1 MNIIESKNADLI
13 ISKDNTVDLYDEQ
26 IDANKSKTE
35 ENEKL
40 IQSLLGKLSTIETY
54 TNNIETRINNIETN
68 TSVATNSVVSQMK
81 SDIINAKNAV
91 SDIRSAIEKTKT
103 DMQTLRTDVDNN
115 RGTINNINSSITTI
129 NNTLNGNLEKLNL
142 LDDKYN
148 IVNNNLNVFKQTQEN
163 YNLSNDTTVSG
174 INDNIKLLKNRADN
188 LQSGIETINATIL
201 QLQQSGTSSY
211 EGRITNIEVA
221 NRNLTRQ
228 INEMSNKFDD
238 FKNTITSYITPA
250 ALNVYTKDEINSKL
264 ATIKV
269 DAYTKAEM
277 DSKLTPNALNV
288 YTKTEIDSKL
298 ATIKVDAYTKAEMDS
313 KLTPNALNVYTKTE
327 IDSKLAGVVA
337 APSASNN
344 KVNKSGDTMT
354 GALTVPSIKINGN
367 KGNFLSG
374 FRMDEQDWISIIN
387 NKGLRTNASM
397 KADGGFL
404 GRATTAG
411 RADSSARADN
421 ANNADRATYTEKVAN
436 GYRNMRFNWNR
447 QSGQPPWLWG
457 GSDGENMFIYNP
469 SNFNVNHATTADT
482 AVRLANNKLIFNNG
496 TELWIE

>member
-26 IDANKSKTE
+26 IDTNKSKTE
-35 ENEKL
+35 ENERL

-54 TNNIETRINNIETN
+54 TNSIETRINNIETN
-68 TSVATNSVVSQMK
+68 TSAATNSVLSQMK

-91 SDIRSAIEKTKT
+91 SHIRSAIEKTKT

-115 RGTINNINSSITTI
+115 RGTINNINGSITTI
-129 NNTLNGNLEKLNL
+129 NNTLNGNLGKLNS

-163 YNLSNDTTVSG
+163 YNLSNDTTISG

-201 QLQQSGTSSY
+201 QLQQSGTTSY

-277 DSKLTPNALNV
+277 DSKLTPDALNV
-288 YTKTEIDSKL
+288 YTKTEID
-298 ATIKVDAYTKAEMDS
+298 
-313 KLTPNALNVYTKTE
+313 N
-327 IDSKLAGVVA
+327 KLAGVIA
-337 APSASNN
+337 SASLSNN

-354 GALTVPSIKINGN
+354 GALTVPSIKINGD

-374 FRMDEQDWISIIN
+374 FRMDEQNWISIIN

-421 ANNADRATYTEKVAN
+421 ANNAYRATYTEKVAN
-436 GYRNMRFNWNR
+436 GYRNMRFNWSG

-457 GSDGENMFIYNP
+457 GSDGENMFVYNP

>member
-68 TSVATNSVVSQMK
+68 ISAATNSVVSQMK

-115 RGTINNINSSITTI
+115 RGTINNINGSITTI
-129 NNTLNGNLEKLNL
+129 NNTLNGNLEKLNS

-163 YNLSNDTTVSG
+163 YNLSNDTTISG

-188 LQSGIETINATIL
+188 LQSGIETINAIIL

-238 FKNTITSYITPA
+238 FKNTITSYVTPA

-264 ATIKV
+264 ATLKV

-277 DSKLTPNALNV
+277 DSKLTPTALNV
-288 YTKTEIDSKL
+288 YTKK
-298 ATIKVDAYTKAEMDS
+298 
-313 KLTPNALNVYTKTE
+313 E

-337 APSASNN
+337 AASASNN
-344 KVNKSGDTMT
+344 NVNKSGDTMT
-354 GALTVPSIKINGN
+354 GALTVPSIKINGD

-436 GYRNMRFNWNR
+436 GYRNMRFNWSG

-457 GSDGENMFIYNP
+457 GSDGENMFVYNP

>member
-68 TSVATNSVVSQMK
+68 TSAATNSVVSQMK

-115 RGTINNINSSITTI
+115 RGTINNINGSITTI
-129 NNTLNGNLEKLNL
+129 NNTLNGNLEKLNS

-163 YNLSNDTTVSG
+163 YNLSNDTTISG

-238 FKNTITSYITPA
+238 FKNTITSYVTPA

-264 ATIKV
+264 AKIKV
-269 DAYTKAEM
+269 NVYTKTEM
-277 DSKLTPNALNV
+277 DSKLTPDALNV
-288 YTKTEIDSKL
+288 YTKTEID
-298 ATIKVDAYTKAEMDS
+298 
-313 KLTPNALNVYTKTE
+313 N
-327 IDSKLAGVVA
+327 KLAGVIA
-337 APSASNN
+337 SASLSNN

-354 GALTVPSIKINGN
+354 GALTVPSIKINGY

-421 ANNADRATYTEKVAN
+421 ANNAARATYTEKVAN
-436 GYRNMRFNWNR
+436 GYRNMRFNWSG

-457 GSDGENMFIYNP
+457 GSDGENMFVYNP

>member
-26 IDANKSKTE
+26 IDTNKSKTE
-35 ENEKL
+35 ENERL

-68 TSVATNSVVSQMK
+68 TSAATNSVVSQMK

-163 YNLSNDTTVSG
+163 YNLSNDTTISG

-238 FKNTITSYITPA
+238 FKNTITSYVTPA

-264 ATIKV
+264 ATLKV

-277 DSKLTPNALNV
+277 DSKLTP
-288 YTKTEIDSKL
+288 T
-298 ATIKVDAYTKAEMDS
+298 
-313 KLTPNALNVYTKTE
+313 ALNVYTKTE

-337 APSASNN
+337 AASASNN

-354 GALTVPSIKINGN
+354 GALTVPSIKINGD

-421 ANNADRATYTEKVAN
+421 ANNAYRATYTEKVAN
-436 GYRNMRFNWNR
+436 GYRNMRFNWSGQN
-447 QSGQPPWLWG
+447 GQPPWLWG

>member
-298 ATIKVDAYTKAEMDS
+298 A
-313 KLTPNALNVYTKTE
+313 
-327 IDSKLAGVVA
+327 GVVA

>member
-13 ISKDNTVDLYDEQ
+13 ISKDNTIDLYDEQ
-26 IDANKSKTE
+26 IDTNKSKTE
-35 ENEKL
+35 ENERL

-54 TNNIETRINNIETN
+54 TNSIETRINNIETN
-68 TSVATNSVVSQMK
+68 TSAATNSVVSQMK

-129 NNTLNGNLEKLNL
+129 NNTLNGNLEKLNS

-163 YNLSNDTTVSG
+163 YNLSNDTTISG
-174 INDNIKLLKNRADN
+174 IDDNIKLLKNRADN
-188 LQSGIETINATIL
+188 LQSSIETINATIL

-288 YTKTEIDSKL
+288 YTKTEID
-298 ATIKVDAYTKAEMDS
+298 
-313 KLTPNALNVYTKTE
+313 N
-327 IDSKLAGVVA
+327 KLAGVIA
-337 APSASNN
+337 SASASNN

-354 GALTVPSIKINGN
+354 GALTVPSIKINGD

-387 NKGLRTNASM
+387 NKGLRTNSSM

-436 GYRNMRFNWNR
+436 GYRNMRFNWSG

-457 GSDGENMFIYNP
+457 GSDGENMFVYNP

>member
-68 TSVATNSVVSQMK
+68 TSAATNSVVSQMK

-163 YNLSNDTTVSG
+163 YNLSNDTTISG

-238 FKNTITSYITPA
+238 FKNTITSYVTPA

-264 ATIKV
+264 ATLKV

-277 DSKLTPNALNV
+277 DSKLTP
-288 YTKTEIDSKL
+288 T
-298 ATIKVDAYTKAEMDS
+298 
-313 KLTPNALNVYTKTE
+313 ALNVYTKTE

-337 APSASNN
+337 AASASNN

-354 GALTVPSIKINGN
+354 GALTVPSIKINGD

-436 GYRNMRFNWNR
+436 GYRNMRFNWSG

-457 GSDGENMFIYNP
+457 GSDGENMFVYNP

>member
-54 TNNIETRINNIETN
+54 TNSIETRINNIETN
-68 TSVATNSVVSQMK
+68 TSAATNAVVSQMK

-103 DMQTLRTDVDNN
+103 NMQTLRTDVDNN

-163 YNLSNDTTVSG
+163 YNLSNDTTISG

-188 LQSGIETINATIL
+188 LQLGIETINATIL

-238 FKNTITSYITPA
+238 FKNTITSYVTPA

-264 ATIKV
+264 ETIKV
-269 DAYTKAEM
+269 NVYTKAEM
-277 DSKLTPNALNV
+277 DSKLTPDALNV
-288 YTKTEIDSKL
+288 YTKTEID
-298 ATIKVDAYTKAEMDS
+298 
-313 KLTPNALNVYTKTE
+313 N
-327 IDSKLAGVVA
+327 KLAGVIA
-337 APSASNN
+337 AASASNN

-354 GALTVPSIKINGN
+354 GALTVPSIKINGD

-421 ANNADRATYTEKVAN
+421 ANNAYRATYTEKVAN
-436 GYRNMRFNWNR
+436 GYRNMRFNWSG

-457 GSDGENMFIYNP
+457 GSDGENMFVYNP

>member
-68 TSVATNSVVSQMK
+68 TSAATNSVVSQMK

-163 YNLSNDTTVSG
+163 YNLSNDTTISG

-201 QLQQSGTSSY
+201 QLQQSGITSY
-211 EGRITNIEVA
+211 ERRITNIEVT
-221 NRNLTRQ
+221 NRNLTQQ

-238 FKNTITSYITPA
+238 FKNTITFYITPA
-250 ALNVYTKDEINSKL
+250 ALNVYTKDEI
-264 ATIKV
+264 
-269 DAYTKAEM
+269 
-277 DSKLTPNALNV
+277 
-288 YTKTEIDSKL
+288 DSKL
-298 ATIKVDAYTKAEMDS
+298 ATIKVDVYTKAEMD
-313 KLTPNALNVYTKTE
+313 N
-327 IDSKLAGVVA
+327 KLAGVIA
-337 APSASNN
+337 SASLSNN

-354 GALTVPSIKINGN
+354 GALTVPSIKINGD

-374 FRMDEQDWISIIN
+374 FRMDEQNWISIIN

-436 GYRNMRFNWNR
+436 GYRNMRFNWSG

-457 GSDGENMFIYNP
+457 GSDGENMFVYNP

>member
-26 IDANKSKTE
+26 IDTNKSKTE

-68 TSVATNSVVSQMK
+68 TSAATNSVVSQMK

-91 SDIRSAIEKTKT
+91 SDIRSTIEKTKT
-103 DMQTLRTDVDNN
+103 DVQTLRTDVDNN

-129 NNTLNGNLEKLNL
+129 NNTLNGNLEKINS

-148 IVNNNLNVFKQTQEN
+148 VVNNNLNVFKQTQEN
-163 YNLSNDTTVSG
+163 YNLSNDTTISG

-277 DSKLTPNALNV
+277 DSKLTPDALNV
-288 YTKTEIDSKL
+288 YTKTEID
-298 ATIKVDAYTKAEMDS
+298 
-313 KLTPNALNVYTKTE
+313 N
-327 IDSKLAGVVA
+327 KLAGVIA
-337 APSASNN
+337 SASASNN

-354 GALTVPSIKINGN
+354 GALTVPSIKINGD

-374 FRMDEQDWISIIN
+374 FRMDEQNWISIIN

-411 RADSSARADN
+411 RADSSASADN
-421 ANNADRATYTEKVAN
+421 ANNAYRATYTEKVAN
-436 GYRNMRFNWNR
+436 GYRNMRFNWSGQN
-447 QSGQPPWLWG
+447 GQPPWLWG
-457 GSDGENMFIYNP
+457 GSDGENMFVYNP

>member
-26 IDANKSKTE
+26 IDTNKSKTE

-68 TSVATNSVVSQMK
+68 TSAATNSVVSQMK

-115 RGTINNINSSITTI
+115 RGTINNINGSITTI
-129 NNTLNGNLEKLNL
+129 NNTLNGNLEKLNS

-163 YNLSNDTTVSG
+163 YNLSNDTTISG
-174 INDNIKLLKNRADN
+174 IDDNIKLLKNRADN

-288 YTKTEIDSKL
+288 YTKTEID
-298 ATIKVDAYTKAEMDS
+298 
-313 KLTPNALNVYTKTE
+313 N
-327 IDSKLAGVVA
+327 KLAGVIA
-337 APSASNN
+337 SASASNN
-344 KVNKSGDTMT
+344 NVNKSGDTMT
-354 GALTVPSIKINGN
+354 GALTVPSIKINGD

-374 FRMDEQDWISIIN
+374 FRMDEQNWISIIN

-404 GRATTAG
+404 GRATTAE

-421 ANNADRATYTEKVAN
+421 ANNANRATYTEKVAN
-436 GYRNMRFNWNR
+436 GYRNMRFNWSG

-457 GSDGENMFIYNP
+457 GSDGENMFVYNP

>member
-54 TNNIETRINNIETN
+54 TNNIETRINNIEIN
-68 TSVATNSVVSQMK
+68 TSAATNSVVSQMK

-115 RGTINNINSSITTI
+115 CGTINNINSSITTI
-129 NNTLNGNLEKLNL
+129 NNTLNGNLEKLNS

-163 YNLSNDTTVSG
+163 YNLSNDTTISG

-201 QLQQSGTSSY
+201 QLQQSGTTSY

-238 FKNTITSYITPA
+238 FKNTITSYVTPA

-264 ATIKV
+264 ATLKV

-277 DSKLTPNALNV
+277 DSKLTP
-288 YTKTEIDSKL
+288 T
-298 ATIKVDAYTKAEMDS
+298 
-313 KLTPNALNVYTKTE
+313 ALNVYTKTE

-337 APSASNN
+337 AASASNN

-354 GALTVPSIKINGN
+354 GALTVPSIKINGD

-374 FRMDEQDWISIIN
+374 FRMDEQNWISIIN

-411 RADSSARADN
+411 RADSSARAD
-421 ANNADRATYTEKVAN
+421 RATYTEKVAN
-436 GYRNMRFNWNR
+436 GYRNMRFNWSG

-457 GSDGENMFIYNP
+457 GSDGENMFVYNP

>member
-26 IDANKSKTE
+26 IDTNKSKTE

-68 TSVATNSVVSQMK
+68 TSAATNSVVSQMK

-163 YNLSNDTTVSG
+163 YNLSNDTTISG

-269 DAYTKAEM
+269 DAYTKAE
-277 DSKLTPNALNV
+277 
-288 YTKTEIDSKL
+288 ID
-298 ATIKVDAYTKAEMDS
+298 
-313 KLTPNALNVYTKTE
+313 N
-327 IDSKLAGVVA
+327 KLAGVIASA
-337 APSASNN
+337 ASLSNN

-354 GALTVPSIKINGN
+354 GALTVPSIKINGD

-436 GYRNMRFNWNR
+436 GYRNMRFNWSGQN
-447 QSGQPPWLWG
+447 GQPPWLWG
-457 GSDGENMFIYNP
+457 GSDGENMFVYNP

>member
-1 MNIIESKNADLI
+1 MFIYLCFFILPIDKQNEVTLFMNIIESKNADLI

-68 TSVATNSVVSQMK
+68 TSAATNSVVSQMK
-81 SDIINAKNAV
+81 SYIINAKNAV

-163 YNLSNDTTVSG
+163 YNLSNDTTISG

-238 FKNTITSYITPA
+238 FKNTITSYVTPA

-264 ATIKV
+264 ATLKV

-277 DSKLTPNALNV
+277 DSKLTP
-288 YTKTEIDSKL
+288 T
-298 ATIKVDAYTKAEMDS
+298 
-313 KLTPNALNVYTKTE
+313 ALNVYTKTE

-337 APSASNN
+337 AASASNN

-354 GALTVPSIKINGN
+354 GALTVPSIKINGD

-421 ANNADRATYTEKVAN
+421 ANNAVRATYTEKVAN
-436 GYRNMRFNWNR
+436 GYRNMRFNWSG

-457 GSDGENMFIYNP
+457 GSDGENMFVYNP

>member
-13 ISKDNTVDLYDEQ
+13 ISKDNTIDLYDEQ
-26 IDANKSKTE
+26 IDTNKSKTE

-68 TSVATNSVVSQMK
+68 TSAATNGVVSQMK

-163 YNLSNDTTVSG
+163 YNLSNDTTISG
-174 INDNIKLLKNRADN
+174 INDNIKLLKNRADD
-188 LQSGIETINATIL
+188 LQSCIETINATIL

-238 FKNTITSYITPA
+238 FKNTITSYVTPA

-264 ATIKV
+264 ATLKV

-277 DSKLTPNALNV
+277 DSKLTP
-288 YTKTEIDSKL
+288 T
-298 ATIKVDAYTKAEMDS
+298 
-313 KLTPNALNVYTKTE
+313 ALNVYTKTE

-337 APSASNN
+337 AASASNN

-354 GALTVPSIKINGN
+354 GALTVPSIKINGD

-436 GYRNMRFNWNR
+436 GYRNMRFNWSG

-469 SNFNVNHATTADT
+469 YNFNVNHATTADT

>member
-13 ISKDNTVDLYDEQ
+13 ISKDNTIDLYDEQ
-26 IDANKSKTE
+26 IDTNKSKTE
-35 ENEKL
+35 ENERL

-68 TSVATNSVVSQMK
+68 TSAATNSVVSQMK

-115 RGTINNINSSITTI
+115 RGTINNINGSITTI
-129 NNTLNGNLEKLNL
+129 NNTLNGNLEKLNS

-174 INDNIKLLKNRADN
+174 INDNIKLLKNRADS

-277 DSKLTPNALNV
+277 DSKLTPDALNV
-288 YTKTEIDSKL
+288 YTKTEID
-298 ATIKVDAYTKAEMDS
+298 
-313 KLTPNALNVYTKTE
+313 N
-327 IDSKLAGVVA
+327 KLAGVIA
-337 APSASNN
+337 SASASNN

-354 GALTVPSIKINGN
+354 GALTVPSIKINGD

-436 GYRNMRFNWNR
+436 GYRNMRFNWSG

-457 GSDGENMFIYNP
+457 GSDGENMFVYNP

>member
-13 ISKDNTVDLYDEQ
+13 VSKDNTVDLYDEQ

-54 TNNIETRINNIETN
+54 TNSIETRINNIETN

-129 NNTLNGNLEKLNL
+129 NNTINGNSAKLNS

-148 IVNNNLNVFKQTQEN
+148 IINNNLNVFKQTQEN

-228 INEMSNKFDD
+228 FNEMSNKFDD
-238 FKNTITSYITPA
+238 FKNTITSYITPS

-264 ATIKV
+264 ATLKV

-277 DSKLTPNALNV
+277 DSKLTPDALNV
-288 YTKTEIDSKL
+288 YTKTEID
-298 ATIKVDAYTKAEMDS
+298 
-313 KLTPNALNVYTKTE
+313 N
-327 IDSKLAGVVA
+327 KLAGVIA
-337 APSASNN
+337 SASASNN

-354 GALTVPSIKINGN
+354 GALTVPSIKINGDN
-367 KGNFLSG
+367 GNFLSG
-374 FRMDEQDWISIIN
+374 FRMYEQDWISIIN

-411 RADSSARADN
+411 RADSAARADN

-436 GYRNMRFNWNR
+436 GYKNMRFNWSGQN
-447 QSGQPPWLWG
+447 GQPPWLWG
-457 GSDGENMFIYNP
+457 GSDGANMFVYNP

>member
-26 IDANKSKTE
+26 IDTNKSKTE
-35 ENEKL
+35 ENERL

-54 TNNIETRINNIETN
+54 TNSIETRINNIETN
-68 TSVATNSVVSQMK
+68 TSAATNGVVSQMK

-129 NNTLNGNLEKLNL
+129 NNTLNGNLEKLNS

-163 YNLSNDTTVSG
+163 YNLSNDTTISG

-188 LQSGIETINATIL
+188 LQSGIETINTTIL

-238 FKNTITSYITPA
+238 FKSTITSYVTPA

-298 ATIKVDAYTKAEMDS
+298 AGV
-313 KLTPNALNVYTKTE
+313 
-327 IDSKLAGVVA
+327 VVA
-337 APSASNN
+337 ASSSNN
-344 KVNKSGDTMT
+344 KVSKSGDTMT
-354 GALTVPSIKINGN
+354 GALTVPSIKINGD

-421 ANNADRATYTEKVAN
+421 ANNAYRATYTEKVAN
-436 GYRNMRFNWNR
+436 GYRNMRFNWSG

-457 GSDGENMFIYNP
+457 GSDGENMFVYNP

>member
-13 ISKDNTVDLYDEQ
+13 VSKDNTVDLYDEQ

-54 TNNIETRINNIETN
+54 TNSIETRINNIETN
-68 TSVATNSVVSQMK
+68 TSAATNSVVSQMK

-115 RGTINNINSSITTI
+115 RGTINNINGSITTI
-129 NNTLNGNLEKLNL
+129 NNTLNGNLEKLNS

-163 YNLSNDTTVSG
+163 YNLSNDTTISG

-188 LQSGIETINATIL
+188 LQSGIETINTTIL

-238 FKNTITSYITPA
+238 FKSTITSYVTTA

-298 ATIKVDAYTKAEMDS
+298 A
-313 KLTPNALNVYTKTE
+313 
-327 IDSKLAGVVA
+327 GVVA
-337 APSASNN
+337 AASSSNN

-354 GALTVPSIKINGN
+354 GALTVPSIKINGD

-374 FRMDEQDWISIIN
+374 FRMDEQNWISIIN

-436 GYRNMRFNWNR
+436 GYRNMCFNWSG

>member
-13 ISKDNTVDLYDEQ
+13 VSKDNTVDLYDEQ

-35 ENEKL
+35 ENERL

-54 TNNIETRINNIETN
+54 TNSIETRINNIETN
-68 TSVATNSVVSQMK
+68 TSTATNSVVSQMK

-91 SDIRSAIEKTKT
+91 SDIRSTIEKTKT

-129 NNTLNGNLEKLNL
+129 NNTLNGNLGKLNS

-163 YNLSNDTTVSG
+163 YNLSNDTTISG

-201 QLQQSGTSSY
+201 QLQQSGTTSY

-238 FKNTITSYITPA
+238 FKNTITSYVTPA

-264 ATIKV
+264 ATLKV

-277 DSKLTPNALNV
+277 DSKLTP
-288 YTKTEIDSKL
+288 T
-298 ATIKVDAYTKAEMDS
+298 
-313 KLTPNALNVYTKTE
+313 ALNVYTKTE

-337 APSASNN
+337 AASASNN

-354 GALTVPSIKINGN
+354 GALTVPSIKINGD

-436 GYRNMRFNWNR
+436 GYRNMRFNWSG

-457 GSDGENMFIYNP
+457 GSDGENMFVYNP

>member
-68 TSVATNSVVSQMK
+68 TSAATNSVVSQMK

-115 RGTINNINSSITTI
+115 RGTINNINGSIITI
-129 NNTLNGNLEKLNL
+129 DNTLNGNLEKLNS

-298 ATIKVDAYTKAEMDS
+298 A
-313 KLTPNALNVYTKTE
+313 
-327 IDSKLAGVVA
+327 GVVA
-337 APSASNN
+337 AASASNN

-354 GALTVPSIKINGN
+354 GALTVPSIKINGD

-436 GYRNMRFNWNR
+436 GYRNMRFNWSG

-457 GSDGENMFIYNP
+457 GSDGENMFVYNP

>member
-13 ISKDNTVDLYDEQ
+13 VSKDNTVDLYDEQ
-26 IDANKSKTE
+26 IDTNKSKTE
-35 ENEKL
+35 ENERL

-54 TNNIETRINNIETN
+54 TNSIETRINNIETN
-68 TSVATNSVVSQMK
+68 TSAATNSVVSQMK

-115 RGTINNINSSITTI
+115 RGTINNINGSITTI
-129 NNTLNGNLEKLNL
+129 NNTLNGNLEKLNS

-163 YNLSNDTTVSG
+163 YNLSNDTTISG

-269 DAYTKAEM
+269 DAYTKAEI
-277 DSKLTPNALNV
+277 DSKLTPDALNV
-288 YTKTEIDSKL
+288 YTKTEIDNKL
-298 ATIKVDAYTKAEMDS
+298 ADVIASES
-313 KLTPNALNVYTKTE
+313 P
-327 IDSKLAGVVA
+327 
-337 APSASNN
+337 SNN

-354 GALTVPSIKINGN
+354 GALTVPSIKINGD

-374 FRMDEQDWISIIN
+374 FRMDEQNWISIIN

-421 ANNADRATYTEKVAN
+421 ANRATYTEKVAN
-436 GYRNMRFNWNR
+436 GYRNMRFNWSG

>member
-68 TSVATNSVVSQMK
+68 TSAATNSVVSQMK

-115 RGTINNINSSITTI
+115 RGTINNINGSIITI
-129 NNTLNGNLEKLNL
+129 NNTLNGNLEKLNS

-298 ATIKVDAYTKAEMDS
+298 A
-313 KLTPNALNVYTKTE
+313 
-327 IDSKLAGVVA
+327 GVVA
-337 APSASNN
+337 AASASNN

-354 GALTVPSIKINGN
+354 GALTVPSIKINGD

-436 GYRNMRFNWNR
+436 GYRNMRFNWSG

-457 GSDGENMFIYNP
+457 GSDGENMFVYNP

>member
-13 ISKDNTVDLYDEQ
+13 VSKDNTVDLYDEQ

-68 TSVATNSVVSQMK
+68 TSAATNSVVSQMK

-115 RGTINNINSSITTI
+115 RGTINNINGSITTI
-129 NNTLNGNLEKLNL
+129 NNTLNGNLEKLNS

-163 YNLSNDTTVSG
+163 YNLSNDATISG
-174 INDNIKLLKNRADN
+174 IDDNIKLLKNRADN

-288 YTKTEIDSKL
+288 YTKTEID
-298 ATIKVDAYTKAEMDS
+298 
-313 KLTPNALNVYTKTE
+313 N
-327 IDSKLAGVVA
+327 KLAGVIA
-337 APSASNN
+337 SASASNN

-354 GALTVPSIKINGN
+354 GALTVPSIKINGD

-374 FRMDEQDWISIIN
+374 FRMDEQNWISIIN

-436 GYRNMRFNWNR
+436 GYRNMRFNWSE

-457 GSDGENMFIYNP
+457 GSDGENMFVYNP

>member
-68 TSVATNSVVSQMK
+68 TSAATNSVVSQMK

-129 NNTLNGNLEKLNL
+129 NNTLNGNLEKLNS

-163 YNLSNDTTVSG
+163 YNLSNDTTISG

-188 LQSGIETINATIL
+188 LQSGIETINTTIL

-238 FKNTITSYITPA
+238 FKNTITSYVTPA

-277 DSKLTPNALNV
+277 DSKLTPDALNV
-288 YTKTEIDSKL
+288 YTKTEID
-298 ATIKVDAYTKAEMDS
+298 
-313 KLTPNALNVYTKTE
+313 N
-327 IDSKLAGVVA
+327 KLAGVIA
-337 APSASNN
+337 SDASLSNN

-354 GALTVPSIKINGN
+354 GALTVPSIKINGY

-436 GYRNMRFNWNR
+436 GYRNMRFNWSG

-457 GSDGENMFIYNP
+457 GSDGENMFVYNP

>member
-68 TSVATNSVVSQMK
+68 TSAATNGVVSQMK

-129 NNTLNGNLEKLNL
+129 NNTLNGNLEKLNS

-163 YNLSNDTTVSG
+163 YNLSNDTTISG

-269 DAYTKAEM
+269 DAYTKAE
-277 DSKLTPNALNV
+277 
-288 YTKTEIDSKL
+288 
-298 ATIKVDAYTKAEMDS
+298 VDAYTKAEMDS
-313 KLTPNALNVYTKTE
+313 KLTPDALNVYTKTE
-327 IDSKLAGVVA
+327 IDNKLAGVIA
-337 APSASNN
+337 SASISNN
-344 KVNKSGDTMT
+344 KVSKSGDTMT
-354 GALTVPSIKINGN
+354 GALTVPSIKINGD

-374 FRMDEQDWISIIN
+374 FRMDEQNWISIIN

-436 GYRNMRFNWNR
+436 GYRNMRFNWNG

-457 GSDGENMFIYNP
+457 GSDGENMFVYNP

>member
-1 MNIIESKNADLI
+1 MFIYLCFFILHIDKQNEVTLFMNIIESKNADLI

-54 TNNIETRINNIETN
+54 TNSIETRINNIETN
-68 TSVATNSVVSQMK
+68 TNAATNSVVSQMK

-148 IVNNNLNVFKQTQEN
+148 IVNNNLNVFKQTQKN

-221 NRNLTRQ
+221 NCNLTRQ

-238 FKNTITSYITPA
+238 FKNTITSYVTPA

-269 DAYTKAEM
+269 D
-277 DSKLTPNALNV
+277 V
-288 YTKTEIDSKL
+288 YTKTEID
-298 ATIKVDAYTKAEMDS
+298 
-313 KLTPNALNVYTKTE
+313 N
-327 IDSKLAGVVA
+327 KLAGVVA
-337 APSASNN
+337 SASALNN
-344 KVNKSGDTMT
+344 NVNKSGDTMT
-354 GALTVPSIKINGN
+354 GALTVPSIKINGD

-374 FRMDEQDWISIIN
+374 FRMDEQNWISIIN

-436 GYRNMRFNWNR
+436 GYRNMRFNWSG

>member
-68 TSVATNSVVSQMK
+68 TSAATNSVVSQMK
-81 SDIINAKNAV
+81 SYIINAKNAV

-163 YNLSNDTTVSG
+163 YNLSNDTTISG

-238 FKNTITSYITPA
+238 FKNTITSYVTPA

-264 ATIKV
+264 ATLKV

-277 DSKLTPNALNV
+277 DSKLTP
-288 YTKTEIDSKL
+288 T
-298 ATIKVDAYTKAEMDS
+298 
-313 KLTPNALNVYTKTE
+313 ALNVYTKTE

-337 APSASNN
+337 AASASNN

-354 GALTVPSIKINGN
+354 GALTVPSIKINGD

-421 ANNADRATYTEKVAN
+421 ANNAVRATYTEKVAN
-436 GYRNMRFNWNR
+436 GYRNMRFNWSG

-457 GSDGENMFIYNP
+457 GSDGENMFVYNP

>member
-54 TNNIETRINNIETN
+54 TNNIETRIDNIETN
-68 TSVATNSVVSQMK
+68 TSAATNSVVSQMK

-163 YNLSNDTTVSG
+163 YNLSNDTTISG

-188 LQSGIETINATIL
+188 LQSCIETINATIL

-238 FKNTITSYITPA
+238 FKNTITSYVTPA

-264 ATIKV
+264 ATLKV
-269 DAYTKAEM
+269 DAYTKAEI
-277 DSKLTPNALNV
+277 DSKLTP
-288 YTKTEIDSKL
+288 T
-298 ATIKVDAYTKAEMDS
+298 
-313 KLTPNALNVYTKTE
+313 ALNVYTKTE

-337 APSASNN
+337 AASASNN

-354 GALTVPSIKINGN
+354 GALTVPSIKINGD

-436 GYRNMRFNWNR
+436 GYRNMRFNWSG

-457 GSDGENMFIYNP
+457 GSDGENMFVYNP

>member
-68 TSVATNSVVSQMK
+68 TSAATNSVVSQMK

-115 RGTINNINSSITTI
+115 RGTISNINGSITTI

-163 YNLSNDTTVSG
+163 YNLSNDTTISG

-228 INEMSNKFDD
+228 INEMSSKFDD

-269 DAYTKAEM
+269 DVYTKAEM
-277 DSKLTPNALNV
+277 DSKLTP
-288 YTKTEIDSKL
+288 D
-298 ATIKVDAYTKAEMDS
+298 
-313 KLTPNALNVYTKTE
+313 ALNVYTKTE

-337 APSASNN
+337 AASASNN

-354 GALTVPSIKINGN
+354 GALTVPSIKINGD

-411 RADSSARADN
+411 RADSAARADN

-436 GYRNMRFNWNR
+436 GYRNMRFNWSG

-457 GSDGENMFIYNP
+457 GSDGENMFVYNP